1 MKKVT
6 IISLL
11 ISIMVSLF
19 GVCGYAADFKETSR
33 YYDFNNY
40 DSGFGSGSGPDDNW
54 DYAYMQDANKNYIKS
69 EKRNW
74 FGGVYDGDKNSNVMQ
89 IKAEGGKSGEPVLK
103 FGNIL
108 KEGQFHISFDLK
120 IQSLGGEFY
129 IGLYDGTNMSNEK
142 DKVLETNYS
151 IGPWFKPNKNIIY
164 SYQNNGSGKTNG
176 KDMQWSTQHWQ
187 TAESDIPYTLN
198 EWHHIDMYFGDYAK
212 METAVAKYYF
222 DGHLINQNDVYFKN
236 CNGFK
241 ALYFRTGNS
250 ADILIDNVYVKN
262 FNDSENLCGF
272 LDSEVIDEASKTFR
286 LNLSEWASKKIT
298 KDDIVITSA
307 SGDSI
312 TDFEVTSNSNTY
324 ADVKIN
330 GAITPGRY
338 NVILKDSVTG
348 AFYSNP
354 MKDSVTFRTAPR
366 YVDGVMCPDVEKV
379 SYISHDGKE
388 QNKKSE
394 ISTGTAAI
402 NIQFTTGIDDSNP
415 SENIMLTHNGIETA
429 CTFTVSSDKKTIS
442 LTPESGFE
450 PETEYT
456 LSVSGNIAAS
466 ESANAK
472 MGLDYTEKFKTL
484 NDAMYVIST
493 EDIEKDGE
501 NAYFKVKVIKTN
513 DEPEHKYTY
522 AVAGYKSV
530 VNPENGKTYMQMTAL
545 NRFPVIISET
555 DKGIISFGN
564 NQPLDISN
572 AEKING
578 FFWEYPN
585 NLPIVTK
592 EFENK

>member
-1 MKKVT
+1 MRFKLKRF
-6 IISLL
+6 
-11 ISIMVSLF
+11 VSLAIGAVMMLGTVPPVSAASAGAVYVSHF
-19 GVCGYAADFKETSR
+19 EDFSGWTSEQGSNNDLPEGFCGFDGEYHPDRAEATGSYVDEEVGTRAFKLKNGAMIAYGFDKVYKTGVR
-33 YYDFNNY
+33 
-40 DSGFGSGSGPDDNW
+40 
-54 DYAYMQDANKNYIKS
+54 
-69 EKRNW
+69 R
-74 FGGVYDGDKNSNVMQ
+74 
-89 IKAEGGKSGEPVLK
+89 
-103 FGNIL
+103 
-108 KEGQFHISFDLK
+108 ISFDAKLSAK
-120 IQSLGGEFY
+120 LDQGKNFF
-129 IGLYDGTNMSNEK
+129 LYGINNTAK
-142 DKVLETNYS
+142 DDDV
-151 IGPWFKPNKNIIY
+151 
-164 SYQNNGSGKTNG
+164 NNWKNG
-176 KDMQWSTQHWQ
+176 KDFDSRLYGCIRIGNFAAYNTSWSLIGTTANEPFYDFKWHKIELVFDYDNNKITYFADGTYVAEDGNWSANKAFYFTNETEKDVYIDNFAVFHGDSAEYAAENHMKVDGYSGSVIQ
-187 TAESDIPYTLN
+187 TDGGTLNLDFSRALTDESGNALTSVDKGDFKIKDSSGRDVSDLITEARLSDGRKSTVKLTLGALASGVYTL
-198 EWHHIDMYFGDYAK
+198 EY
-212 METAVAKYYF
+212 
-222 DGHLINQNDVYFKN
+222 KN
-236 CNGFK
+236 AAN
-241 ALYFRTGNS
+241 Y
-250 ADILIDNVYVKN
+250 
-262 FNDSENLCGF
+262 
-272 LDSEVIDEASKTFR
+272 
-286 LNLSEWASKKIT
+286 
-298 KDDIVITSA
+298 
-307 SGDSI
+307 
-312 TDFEVTSNSNTY
+312 
-324 ADVKIN
+324 
-330 GAITPGRY
+330 
-338 NVILKDSVTG
+338 
-348 AFYSNP
+348 
-354 MKDSVTFRTAPR
+354 VTFRTPPR

-513 DEPEHKYTY
+513 DKPEHKYTY

-572 AEKING
+572 ADKVSG
-578 FFWEYPN
+578 FLWEYPN
-585 NLPIVTK
+585 NTPIVIK

>member
-19 GVCGYAADFKETSR
+19 GVCGYAADFKETSM

-40 DSGFGSGSGPDDNW
+40 DLGFGSGSGPDDNW
-54 DYAYMQDANKNYIKS
+54 DYAYMQDSNKNYIRS

-74 FGGVYDGDKNSNVMQ
+74 FGGVYDGDKKSNVME
-89 IKAEGGKSGEPVLK
+89 IKAEVGKNGEPVLK
-103 FGNIL
+103 FGDIL

-129 IGLYDGTNMSNEK
+129 IGLYDGTNIPNEK
-142 DKVLETNYS
+142 DKVIETNYS
-151 IGPWFKPNKNIIY
+151 IGPWFKPNKNITY

-222 DGHLINQNDVYFKN
+222 DGQLVNQNDVYFKN

-241 ALYFRTGNS
+241 ALYFRSGSS

-262 FNDSENLCGF
+262 FKDSENLCGF
-272 LDSEVIDEASKTFR
+272 LDSEVIDESAKAFR
-286 LNLSEWASKKIT
+286 LNLSEWASKEIT
-298 KDDIVITSA
+298 KDDIAITSA
-307 SGDSI
+307 SGNSI

-330 GAITPGRY
+330 GAISPGRY

-348 AFYSNP
+348 AFYGNP
-354 MKDSVTFRTAPR
+354 MKDSVTFRTPPR
-366 YVDGVMCPDVEKV
+366 YVDGVECPDVEKV
-379 SYISHDGKE
+379 SYINPDGKE
-388 QNKKSE
+388 QNKNDG
-394 ISTGTAAI
+394 ISTGTTAI
-402 NIQFTTGIDDSNP
+402 DIQFTTAVKADNIN
-415 SENIMLTHNGIETA
+415 ENIKLTEDPDGPDVP
-429 CTFTVSSDKKTIS
+429 CTYTISSDGKTVS
-442 LTPESGFE
+442 LTPKRNLE
-450 PETEYT
+450 PEAGYT
-456 LSVSGNIAAS
+456 LSVSENIAAAA
-466 ESANAK
+466 SADAK
-472 MGLDYTEKFKTL
+472 MGVPYSETFTTL
-484 NDAMYVIST
+484 NDAMYVISA
-493 EDIEKDGE
+493 EDIEKDGN

-513 DEPEHKYTY
+513 NEPEHKYTY
-522 AVAGYKSV
+522 AAAGYENI
-530 VNPENGKTYMQMTAL
+530 VNPENGKTYMKMTVL
-545 NRFPVIISET
+545 NRFPVIISEA

-585 NLPIVTK
+585 NLPIVIK
-592 EFENK
+592 EK

>member
-19 GVCGYAADFKETSR
+19 GVCGYAADFKETSM

-89 IKAEGGKSGEPVLK
+89 IKAEGGKPGEPVLK

-348 AFYSNP
+348 AFYGNP

-513 DEPEHKYTY
+513 DEPEHKYIY